1 MTPDPTTTPTD
12 PGASGGVVA
21 DTTPAQLEQ
30 ALAAAAAAAPAFG
43 SSEPAVRAGWI
54 RAVADALDAASG
66 ELVPIAMRESSLPE
80 ARLTGEVA
88 RSTGQLRMFAD
99 ALQEGSL
106 LEVTIDTKD
115 PQAKPVPRPDLRRVL
130 VPLGPVLVFAAS
142 NFPFAFSVCG
152 GDTASALAAGCPV
165 IVKAHPG
172 HPELSARTAQVMI
185 DALKQ
190 AGAPDGTFGLIAGFD
205 VGVTALKDPRITAA
219 GFTGS
224 VPAGKALHEIAVTRP
239 EPIPF
244 YGELGSLNPVF
255 VTQAAVDARGNDIA
269 TGYVGSFTLGVG
281 QFCTKPGLL
290 FLPSGHGLQDQLV
303 EAVGGVAQAPM
314 LNDRIKDGFTSGL
327 DRLEKVDGVRVWST
341 ATASGAAGTPA
352 ATLLQ
357 TTVPELLARRDEIL
371 EECFGPVSIVVEYN
385 GPDELAKAIEAFDG
399 NLTATLHAEDSD
411 ADLARELLPKLT
423 ARAGRVLWNG
433 WPTGVA
439 VSWAQH
445 HGGPFPSTVGSIHT
459 SVGVTAARRFQ
470 RPVAYQDAPDAVLPD
485 VLKDSNPAGITRRV
499 NGTVTTDEVTR

>member
-1 MTPDPTTTPTD
+1 
-12 PGASGGVVA
+12 
-21 DTTPAQLEQ
+21 
-30 ALAAAAAAAPAFG
+30 
-43 SSEPAVRAGWI
+43 
-54 RAVADALDAASG
+54 
-66 ELVPIAMRESSLPE
+66 MRESSLPE
-80 ARLTGEVA
+80 ARLRGEVA

-99 ALQEGSL
+99 VLEEGSL
-106 LEVTIDTKD
+106 LEVIIDTAD
-115 PQAKPVPRPDLRRVL
+115 AQAKPVPRPDLRRVL

-172 HPELSARTAQVMI
+172 HPELSRA
-185 DALKQ
+185 
-190 AGAPDGTFGLIAGFD
+190 DGRGDDRG
-205 VGVTALKDPRITAA
+205 
-219 GFTGS
+219 
-224 VPAGKALHEIAVTRP
+224 PAGGRRAGRLARPDPGLRRRRHRAEGPADHRGRVHRLGRRRARRCTRSP
-239 EPIPF
+239 SPGREPIPF

-290 FLPSGHGLQDQLV
+290 FLPAGHGSGAADRGDRWRRRGADA
-303 EAVGGVAQAPM
+303 ERPDRTTASAP
-314 LNDRIKDGFTSGL
+314 G
-327 DRLEKVDGVRVWST
+327 ST
-341 ATASGAAGTPA
+341 GCRRSTASGCWAIGWCDSAADHGRA
-352 ATLLQ
+352 SCW
-357 TTVPELLARRDEIL
+357 RGGRDP
-371 EECFGPVSIVVEYN
+371 EECFGPVSIVVEYD
-385 GPDELAKAIEAFDG
+385 GVGGAEGGVEAFEG
-399 NLTATLHAEDSD
+399 NLTATLTLRTRTPSW
-411 ADLARELLPKLT
+411 RGELLPLLT

-470 RPVAYQDAPDAVLPD
+470 RPVAYQDAPDAVLPA
-485 VLKDSNPAGITRRV
+485 VLKDSNPAGISRRV
-499 NGTVTTDEVTR
+499 NGTVTTGEVLDERSSPDQ

>member
-1 MTPDPTTTPTD
+1 MIP
-12 PGASGGVVA
+12 
-21 DTTPAQLEQ
+21 DTTPAELEQ
-30 ALAAAAAAAPAFG
+30 ALADAAAAAPVLG
-43 SSEPAVRAGWI
+43 GSEPAVRAGWI
-54 RAVADALDAASG
+54 RAVADALDAAAD
-66 ELVPIAMRESSLPE
+66 ELVPIAMRETSLPE
-80 ARLTGEVA
+80 ARLRGEVA
-88 RSTGQLRMFAD
+88 RSSGQLRLFAD
-99 ALQEGSL
+99 VLEAGSL
-106 LEVTIDTKD
+106 LEVIIDTAD
-115 PQAKPVPRPDLRRVL
+115 PDAKPVPRPDLRRVL

-172 HPELSARTAQVMI
+172 HPELSVKTAEVMI
-185 DALKQ
+185 EALRV
-190 AGAPDGTFGLIAGFD
+190 AGAPAGTLNLIQGFD
-205 VGVTALKDPRITAA
+205 VGVIALKDPRITAA

-255 VTQAAVDARGNDIA
+255 VTQAAVDARGKDIA

-290 FLPSGHGLQDQLV
+290 FLPSGHGLQEQLSEV
-303 EAVGGVAQAPM
+303 VGGVAEATM
-314 LNDRIKDGFTSGL
+314 LNDRIQEGFSSGL
-327 DRLEKVDGVRVWST
+327 GRLQKVEGVRVW
-341 ATASGAAGTPA
+341 ASGG

-385 GPDELAKAIEAFDG
+385 GPDELRSAVEAFDG
-399 NLTATLHAEDSD
+399 NLTATLHAEPSD
-411 ADLARELLPKLT
+411 TELAGELLPLLS

-470 RPVAYQDAPDAVLPD
+470 RPVAYQDAPDAVLPA
-485 VLKDSNPAGITRRV
+485 VLKDANPAGISRRV
-499 NGTVTTDEVTR
+499 NGTVTTGEVHR

>member
-1 MTPDPTTTPTD
+1 MTP
-12 PGASGGVVA
+12 
-21 DTTPAQLEQ
+21 DTTPAELEQ
-30 ALAAAAAAAPAFG
+30 ALADAAAAAPALG
-43 SSEPAVRAGWI
+43 ASEPAARAGWI
-54 RAVADALDAASG
+54 RAVADALDAAAD

-80 ARLTGEVA
+80 ARLRGEVA
-88 RSTGQLRMFAD
+88 RSSGQLRMFAD
-99 ALQEGSL
+99 VLDEGSL
-106 LEVTIDTKD
+106 LDVIIDTAD
-115 PQAKPVPRPDLRRVL
+115 PDAKPVPRPDLRRVL

-172 HPELSARTAQVMI
+172 HPDLSVRTAEVMI
-185 DALKQ
+185 DALRT
-190 AGAPDGTFGLIAGFD
+190 AGAPDGTLGLIQGFD

-255 VTQAAVDARGNDIA
+255 VTQAAIDARGKDIA

-290 FLPSGHGLQDQLV
+290 FLPSGHGLQEQLA
-303 EAVGGVAQAPM
+303 EATGGVAEAKM
-314 LNDRIKDGFTSGL
+314 LNDKIQEGFTSGL
-327 DRLEKVDGVRVWST
+327 DRLQKVEGIRVWS
-341 ATASGAAGTPA
+341 AGA

-357 TTVPELLARRDEIL
+357 TTVTELVAHRDEIL
-371 EECFGPVSIVVEYN
+371 EECFGPVSIVVEYD
-385 GPDELAKAIEAFDG
+385 GVDELKAAVETFEG
-399 NLTATLHAEDSD
+399 NLTATLHAEESD
-411 ADLARELLPKLT
+411 TELAAELLPLLT

-445 HGGPFPSTVGSIHT
+445 HGGPYPSTVGSIHT

-470 RPVAYQDAPDAVLPD
+470 RPVAYQDTPDAVLPA
-485 VLKDSNPAGITRRV
+485 VLKDSNPAGISRRI
-499 NGTVTTDEVTR
+499 NGAVTTGEVSR

>member
-1 MTPDPTTTPTD
+1 MIP
-12 PGASGGVVA
+12 
-21 DTTPAQLEQ
+21 DTTPAELEQ
-30 ALAAAAAAAPAFG
+30 ALADAAAAAPALG
-43 SSEPAVRAGWI
+43 ASEPGVRAGWI
-54 RAVADALDAASG
+54 RAVADALDAAAD
-66 ELVPIAMRESSLPE
+66 ELVPIAMRETSLPE
-80 ARLTGEVA
+80 ARLRGEVA
-88 RSTGQLRMFAD
+88 RSSGQLRLFAD
-99 ALQEGSL
+99 VLEEGSL
-106 LEVTIDTKD
+106 LEVVIDTAD
-115 PQAKPVPRPDLRRVL
+115 PDAKPVPRPDLRRVL
-130 VPLGPVLVFAAS
+130 IPLGPVLVFAAS

-172 HPELSARTAQVMI
+172 HPELSVRTAEVMI
-185 DALKQ
+185 EALQ
-190 AGAPDGTFGLIAGFD
+190 VAGAPAGTLNLIQGFE

-255 VTQAAVDARGNDIA
+255 VTQSAVDARGKDIA
-269 TGYVGSFTLGVG
+269 AGYVGSFTLGVG

-290 FLPSGHGLQDQLV
+290 FLPAGHGLQDQLT
-303 EAVGGVAQAPM
+303 EAVGGVAEAKM
-314 LNDRIKDGFTSGL
+314 LSDRIQEGFTSGL
-327 DRLEKVDGVRVWST
+327 DRLQKVDGIRVL
-341 ATASGAAGTPA
+341 ASGG

-371 EECFGPVSIVVEYN
+371 EECFGPVSIVVEYD
-385 GPDELAKAIEAFDG
+385 GPDELRSAVEAFEG
-399 NLTATLHAEDSD
+399 NLTATLHAEESAD
-411 ADLARELLPKLT
+411 AELAAELLPLLT

-470 RPVAYQDAPDAVLPD
+470 RPVAYQDAPDAVLPA
-485 VLKDSNPAGITRRV
+485 VLKDSNPAGISRRV
-499 NGTVTTDEVTR
+499 NGTVTTGEVSR

>member
-1 MTPDPTTTPTD
+1 MIP
-12 PGASGGVVA
+12 
-21 DTTPAQLEQ
+21 DTTPAELEQ
-30 ALAAAAAAAPAFG
+30 ALAGAAAAAPALG
-43 SSEPAVRAGWI
+43 AAEPAVRAGWI
-54 RAVADALDAASG
+54 RTVADALDAAAD

-80 ARLTGEVA
+80 ARLRGEVA
-88 RSTGQLRMFAD
+88 RSTGQLRMFAEV
-99 ALQEGSL
+99 LEEGSL
-106 LEVTIDTKD
+106 LEVIIDTAD
-115 PQAKPVPRPDLRRVL
+115 AQAKPVPRPDLRRVL

-172 HPELSARTAQVMI
+172 HPELSARTADVMVA
-185 DALKQ
+185 ALAS
-190 AGAPDGTFGLIAGFD
+190 AGAPAGSFGLIQGFD

-255 VTQAAVDARGNDIA
+255 VTQAAIDARGKDIA

-290 FLPSGHGLQDQLV
+290 FLPAGHGLQDQLAS
-303 EAVGGVAQAPM
+303 AVGGVAEAPM
-314 LNDRIKDGFTSGL
+314 LNDRIKDGFGSGL
-327 DRLEKVDGVRVWST
+327 DRLQKVDGIRVW
-341 ATASGAAGTPA
+341 ASGS

-371 EECFGPVSIVVEYN
+371 EECFGPVSIIVEYS
-385 GPDELAKAIEAFDG
+385 GVEELRAAVEAFEG
-399 NLTATLHAEDSD
+399 NLTATLHAESSD
-411 ADLARELLPKLT
+411 TELAAELLPLLT

-470 RPVAYQDAPDAVLPD
+470 RPVAYQDTPDAVLPD
-485 VLKDSNPAGITRRV
+485 VLKDANPSGISRRV
-499 NGTVTTDEVTR
+499 NGTVTTGEVPR

>member
-1 MTPDPTTTPTD
+1 MTP
-12 PGASGGVVA
+12 
-21 DTTPAQLEQ
+21 DTTPAELEQ
-30 ALAAAAAAAPAFG
+30 ALSDAAAAAGPLAASAPA
-43 SSEPAVRAGWI
+43 ARAEWI
-54 RAVADALDAASG
+54 RAVAGALDATAD

-80 ARLTGEVA
+80 ARLRGEVA

-99 ALQEGSL
+99 ALTEGSL
-106 LEVTIDTKD
+106 LEIIIDTAD

-172 HPELSARTAQVMI
+172 HPDLSVRTAEVMI
-185 DALKQ
+185 DALRD
-190 AGAPDGTFGLIAGFD
+190 AGAPDGTFGLIQGYD
-205 VGVTALKDPRITAA
+205 VGVTALKDPRMTAA

-255 VTQAAVDARGNDIA
+255 VTQAAVDARGKEIA
-269 TGYVGSFTLGVG
+269 AGYVGSFTLGVG

-290 FLPSGHGLQDQLV
+290 FLPAGHGLEDKLI
-303 EAVGGVAQAPM
+303 EATGGVAEAAM
-314 LNDRIKDGFTSGL
+314 LNDRIASGFSSGL
-327 DRLEKVDGVRVWST
+327 DRLRKVDGLRVLSD
-341 ATASGAAGTPA
+341 GP
-352 ATLLQ
+352 ATLLG
-357 TTVPELLARRDEIL
+357 TTVAELLERREEIL
-371 EECFGPVSIVVEYN
+371 EECFGPVSIVVEYASI
-385 GPDELAKAIEAFDG
+385 DELTAAVEAFEG

-411 ADLARELLPKLT
+411 AELARDLLPLLT

-470 RPVAYQDAPDAVLPD
+470 RPVAYQDIPDAVLPE
-485 VLKDSNPAGITRRV
+485 VLRNANPAGIPRRL
-499 NGTVTTDEVTR
+499 NGVISTADVPR

>member
-1 MTPDPTTTPTD
+1 MTP
-12 PGASGGVVA
+12 
-21 DTTPAQLEQ
+21 DTTPAELEQ
-30 ALAAAAAAAPAFG
+30 ALADAAGAAAALGTA
-43 SSEPAVRAGWI
+43 EPAVRAGWI
-54 RAVADALDAASG
+54 RAAADALDAAAD
-66 ELVPIAMRESSLPE
+66 ELVPIAMRETSLPE
-80 ARLTGEVA
+80 PRLRGEVA

-99 ALQEGSL
+99 ALVEGSL
-106 LEVTIDTKD
+106 LEVIIDTAD
-115 PQAKPVPRPDLRRVL
+115 AQAKPVPRPDLRRVL

-172 HPELSARTAQVMI
+172 HPELSVRTASVMM
-185 DALKQ
+185 DALRE
-190 AGAPDGTFGLIAGFD
+190 AGAPDGSLGLIQGFD
-205 VGVTALKDPRITAA
+205 VGVVALKDPRITAA

-255 VTQAAVDARGNDIA
+255 VTQAAIDARGKDIA
-269 TGYVGSFTLGVG
+269 AGYVGSFTLGVG

-290 FLPSGHGLQDQLV
+290 FVPAGHGLQDQLV
-303 EAVGGVAQAPM
+303 EAAGGVAQATM
-314 LNDRIKDGFTSGL
+314 LNDRIKEGFDSGL
-327 DRLEKVDGVRVWST
+327 DRLNKVEGVRVWS
-341 ATASGAAGTPA
+341 SGA

-357 TTVPELLARRDEIL
+357 TTVAELLARRDEIL
-371 EECFGPVSIVVEYN
+371 EECFGPVSIVVEYDDL
-385 GPDELAKAIEAFDG
+385 DELRAAIDAFDG
-399 NLTATLHAEDSD
+399 NLTATLHAEESD
-411 ADLARELLPKLT
+411 NELATELLPLLT
-423 ARAGRVLWNG
+423 ARAGRVLFNG

-470 RPVAYQDAPDAVLPD
+470 RPVAYQDAPDAVLPA
-485 VLKDSNPAGITRRV
+485 VLRDANPLGITRRV
-499 NGTVTTDEVTR
+499 NGTVTTDEVQR

>member
-1 MTPDPTTTPTD
+1 MIP
-12 PGASGGVVA
+12 
-21 DTTPAQLEQ
+21 DTTPAELEQ
-30 ALAAAAAAAPAFG
+30 ALADAAAAAPALG
-43 SSEPAVRAGWI
+43 ASEPAVRAGWI
-54 RAVADALDAASG
+54 RAVADALDAAAD

-80 ARLTGEVA
+80 PRLRGEVA
-88 RSTGQLRMFAD
+88 RSSGQLRMFAEV
-99 ALQEGSL
+99 LEEGSL
-106 LEVTIDTKD
+106 LEVVIDTAD
-115 PQAKPVPRPDLRRVL
+115 AEAKPVPRPDLRRVL

-172 HPELSARTAQVMI
+172 HPELSVKTAEVMI
-185 DALKQ
+185 EALRV
-190 AGAPDGTFGLIAGFD
+190 AGSPAGTLGLIQGFD

-255 VTQAAVDARGNDIA
+255 VTQAAVDARGKDIA

-290 FLPSGHGLQDQLV
+290 FLPAGHGLQEQLT
-303 EAVGGVAQAPM
+303 EAAGGVAEAPM
-314 LNDRIKDGFTSGL
+314 LNDRIKEGFSSGL
-327 DRLEKVDGVRVWST
+327 DRLQKVEGVRVW
-341 ATASGAAGTPA
+341 ASAG

-357 TTVPELLARRDEIL
+357 TTVTELLARRDEIL
-371 EECFGPVSIVVEYN
+371 EECFGPVSIVVEYD
-385 GPDELAKAIEAFDG
+385 GLDELRSAVDAFEG
-399 NLTATLHAEDSD
+399 NLTATLHAESSD
-411 ADLARELLPKLT
+411 TELAGELLPLLT

-470 RPVAYQDAPDAVLPD
+470 RPVAYQDTPDAVLPA
-485 VLKDSNPAGITRRV
+485 VLKDSNPAGISRRV
-499 NGTVTTDEVTR
+499 NGSVTTGEVSR

>member
-1 MTPDPTTTPTD
+1 MTP
-12 PGASGGVVA
+12 
-21 DTTPAQLEQ
+21 DTTPAELEQ
-30 ALAAAAAAAPAFG
+30 ALTDAAEAAAPLAA
-43 SSEPAVRAGWI
+43 SAPAERAGWI
-54 RAVADALDAASG
+54 RAVADALDAAAD
-66 ELVPIAMRESSLPE
+66 ELVPIGMRETSLPE
-80 ARLTGEVA
+80 ARLRGEVA
-88 RSTGQLRMFAD
+88 RSSGQLRMFAEV
-99 ALQEGSL
+99 LEEGSL
-106 LEVTIDTKD
+106 LEVVIDTAD
-115 PQAKPVPRPDLRRVL
+115 PNAKPVPRPDLRRVL

-165 IVKAHPG
+165 VVKAHPG
-172 HPELSARTAQVMI
+172 HPELSVKTAEVMMEALRT
-185 DALKQ
+185 
-190 AGAPDGTFGLIAGFD
+190 AGAPAGTFGLIQGYD
-205 VGVTALKDPRITAA
+205 VGVNALKDPRITAA

-255 VTQAAVDARGNDIA
+255 VTQAAIDARGKDIA
-269 TGYVGSFTLGVG
+269 SGYVASYTLGVG

-290 FLPSGHGLQDQLV
+290 FLPAGHGLQEQLV
-303 EAVGGVAQAPM
+303 EATGGVAAATM
-314 LNDRIKDGFTSGL
+314 LNERIAEGFASGL
-327 DRLEKVDGVRVWST
+327 DRLRKVDGLRVWSE
-341 ATASGAAGTPA
+341 GGG

-357 TTVPELLARRDEIL
+357 TTVPELLARSDEIL
-371 EECFGPVSIVVEYN
+371 EECFGPVSIVVEYASV
-385 GPDELAKAIEAFDG
+385 DELVAGVEAFGG
-399 NLTATLHAEDSD
+399 NLTATLHAEAEPD
-411 ADLARELLPKLT
+411 AELAARLLPLLT

-470 RPVAYQDAPDAVLPD
+470 RPVAYQDTPDAVLPA
-485 VLKDSNPAGITRRV
+485 VLQDKNPAGISRRV
-499 NGTVTTDEVTR
+499 NGTITTAEVSR

>member
-1 MTPDPTTTPTD
+1 MTP
-12 PGASGGVVA
+12 
-21 DTTPAQLEQ
+21 DTTPAELEQ
-30 ALAAAAAAAPAFG
+30 ALSDAAAAAGPLAA
-43 SSEPAVRAGWI
+43 SEPAVRAEWI
-54 RAVADALDAASG
+54 RAVADALDAAAD

-80 ARLTGEVA
+80 ARLRGEVA
-88 RSTGQLRMFAD
+88 RSSGQLRMFAD
-99 ALQEGSL
+99 ALAEGSL
-106 LEVTIDTKD
+106 LEIIIDTAD

-165 IVKAHPG
+165 VVKAHPG
-172 HPELSARTAQVMI
+172 HPDLSVRTAEVMI
-185 DALKQ
+185 EALRS
-190 AGAPDGTFGLIAGFD
+190 AGAPAGTLGLIQGYD
-205 VGVTALKDPRITAA
+205 VGVTALKDVRITAA

-255 VTQAAVDARGNDIA
+255 VTQAAIDARGNEIA

-290 FLPSGHGLQDQLV
+290 FLPAGHGLEDKLI
-303 EAVGGVAQAPM
+303 EATGGVAEAPM
-314 LNDRIKDGFTSGL
+314 LNDRIASGFSSGL
-327 DRLEKVDGVRVWST
+327 DRLRKVDGLRVLSD
-341 ATASGAAGTPA
+341 GP
-352 ATLLQ
+352 ATLLG
-357 TTVPELLARRDEIL
+357 TTVAELLERREEIL
-371 EECFGPVSIVVEYN
+371 EECFGPVSIVVEYSTVE
-385 GPDELAKAIEAFDG
+385 ELTAAIEAFEG
-399 NLTATLHAEDSD
+399 NLTATLHAED
-411 ADLARELLPKLT
+411 ADTELARNLLPLLT

-470 RPVAYQDAPDAVLPD
+470 RPVAYQDTPDAVLPE
-485 VLKDSNPAGITRRV
+485 VLRDANPADIPRRI
-499 NGTVTTDEVTR
+499 NGTITTADVPR

>member
-1 MTPDPTTTPTD
+1 MTSHPADTPAT
-12 PGASGGVVA
+12 GG

-43 SSEPAVRAGWI
+43 ATEPAVRAGWI
-54 RAVADALDAASG
+54 RAVADALDAAAG

-99 ALQEGSL
+99 VLEEGSI

-172 HPELSARTAQVMI
+172 HPELSARTAAVMI

-255 VTQAAVDARGNDIA
+255 VTQAAIDARGNDIA

-290 FLPSGHGLQDQLV
+290 FLPAGHGLQAQLV
-303 EAVGGVAQAPM
+303 EAVGGAVEAKM
-314 LNDRIKDGFTSGL
+314 LNERIEQGFTSGL

-341 ATASGAAGTPA
+341 GKAGAAVAP
-352 ATLLQ
+352 TLLQ

-371 EECFGPVSIVVEYN
+371 EECFGPVSIVVEYD
-385 GPDELAKAIEAFDG
+385 GTDQLKAALEAFDG

-411 ADLARELLPKLT
+411 AELARELLPLLT

-499 NGTVTTDEVTR
+499 NGTVTTDEVPR